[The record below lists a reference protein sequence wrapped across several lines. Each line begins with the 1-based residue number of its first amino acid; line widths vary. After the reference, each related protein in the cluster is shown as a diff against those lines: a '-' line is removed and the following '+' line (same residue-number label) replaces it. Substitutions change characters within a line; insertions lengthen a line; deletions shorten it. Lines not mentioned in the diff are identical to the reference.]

1 MTDSEYEYIQEI
13 LSKLLAKERLNRKVP
28 CEKYRDT
35 YKSAVLDCK
44 SKLHEIH
51 RLRKER
57 LASRKEHK

>member
-1 MTDSEYEYIQEI
+1 LTDSEYEYIQDS

-35 YKSAVLDCK
+35 YESAVHDCK

-51 RLRKER
+51 RFRKQRLALRKEQ
-57 LASRKEHK
+57 K